1 VNQILSAATRQRDL
15 VKQILSFSRRGDRRF
30 TPIQLGP
37 LISETVAF
45 IRSSLPSTIEITQRI
60 DAAHDRIL
68 GDPTQIQQVVV
79 NLCQNA
85 VDALESQKGVVEISL
100 ENTRL
105 ERTESHPEIKEGEY
119 LKLSV
124 RDYGRGMSPEIVSR
138 IFEPFYTTKEVG
150 KGAGMGLP
158 VIHGI
163 IRSHGGM
170 ITVESEPGK
179 GSIFTA
185 YFPVTGRQPKVRKLP
200 VKGAPQVHG
209 RILLVDDELIV
220 LSSVSKA
227 LKHLGYEVTAV
238 EDSGEAFAVFSRSPG
253 EFDLV
258 ITDLTMPGMSGIEL
272 AEKIKELSPDV
283 PVILCTGFND
293 IIDEQE
299 AREKGITGLIF
310 KPAGTRDLGAA
321 VGQALESR

>member
-1 VNQILSAATRQRDL
+1 
-15 VKQILSFSRRGDRRF
+15 
-30 TPIQLGP
+30 
-37 LISETVAF
+37 
-45 IRSSLPSTIEITQRI
+45 
-60 DAAHDRIL
+60 
-68 GDPTQIQQVVV
+68 
-79 NLCQNA
+79 
-85 VDALESQKGVVEISL
+85 
-100 ENTRL
+100 
-105 ERTESHPEIKEGEY
+105 
-119 LKLSV
+119 
-124 RDYGRGMSPEIVSR
+124 M
-138 IFEPFYTTKEVG
+138 
-150 KGAGMGLP
+150 
-158 VIHGI
+158 
-163 IRSHGGM
+163 
-170 ITVESEPGK
+170 
-179 GSIFTA
+179 
-185 YFPVTGRQPKVRKLP
+185 RKLP
-200 VKGAPQVHG
+200 VKGAPQAHG

-310 KPAGTRDLGAA
+310 KPAGTGDLGAA
-321 VGQALESR
+321 VGHALEGR